1 MTNSSTTFTR
11 PSMALVDVPRTAEA
25 LERLFAGLDISQE
38 TKREYV
44 KRAGAFLRYVS
55 ANGLTF
61 TTLADYKRILSERAD
76 CSVSTKNK
84 YLTVARVLLKEMHR
98 RGALPV
104 DITEN
109 VRAFSQSKK
118 HRREG
123 FDRIEI
129 GMIAKRLRK
138 LPMTARNERRRAL
151 FCLLALQGLR
161 QVEVTRLDVGDIDF
175 RRRLAFVRGKGRD
188 DKEPVHLGQETMRI
202 LRRYVI
208 LAEIRDGALFRSMGI
223 RKSERISTKTI
234 RREMEAAMRSAGVRK
249 TVHGFRHYYITTI
262 LKRFGVRDA
271 RKLSR
276 HRSMEMLLVYDDEM
290 DTEKLS
296 LEAFECFRGLKVS
309 RWNILDSSFRRH
321 VP

>member
-44 KRAGAFLRYVS
+44 KRAGAFLSYVS

-123 FDRIEI
+123 VDRIEI

-138 LPMTARNERRRAL
+138 LPMTARDERGRAVL
-151 FCLLALQGLR
+151 CLLALQGLR

-175 RRRLAFVRGKGRD
+175 RRRLAFVRGKIGR
-188 DKEPVHLGQETMRI
+188 
-202 LRRYVI
+202 
-208 LAEIRDGALFRSMGI
+208 ASCW
-223 RKSERISTKTI
+223 ER
-234 RREMEAAMRSAGVRK
+234 V
-249 TVHGFRHYYITTI
+249 
-262 LKRFGVRDA
+262 
-271 RKLSR
+271 
-276 HRSMEMLLVYDDEM
+276 
-290 DTEKLS
+290 
-296 LEAFECFRGLKVS
+296 
-309 RWNILDSSFRRH
+309 
-321 VP
+321 